1 MILLLSLCAYAKN
14 PKASKST
21 TEAESGNASP
31 TKARERPSILY
42 THTCGS
48 GVVTYSLDA
57 PLGSSS
63 KFKNLV
69 SLMCEAYDLFISN
82 YAPIYKEIRI
92 KTRKCEDATA
102 NKNSKSIDKAI
113 ASLKKDMKSND
124 YKTRE
129 AYIKR
134 DSRFELQR
142 LKEKKKEAA
151 ILYEKFCSEYK
162 EFKKTVKV
170 SLKEFKKEGK
180 VILERANR
188 YLQIC
193 MNDIPNCKEENFA
206 VWSFMATMIE
216 NPKRKVTHDAAS
228 EQGATQEQSNPNANP
243 EEKPRMNDGRFKR
256 FMAKLRKAV

>member
-31 TKARERPSILY
+31 TKAREKPSILY

-48 GVVTYSLDA
+48 GVATYSLDA

-69 SLMCEAYDLFISN
+69 SLMCDAYDLFISN

-129 AYIKR
+129 AYSKR

-151 ILYEKFCSEYK
+151 INYEKFCSEYK

-188 YLQIC
+188 YLQAC
-193 MNDIPNCKEENFA
+193 MNDVGNCREERFSMEKLMEEMRANAKKEEGY
-206 VWSFMATMIE
+206 
-216 NPKRKVTHDAAS
+216 DAAS
-228 EQGATQEQSNPNANP
+228 EQGATQEQSNSNANP
-243 EEKPRMNDGRFKR
+243 EEKPRINDGRFKR
-256 FMAKLRKAV
+256 FMAKLHKGV